1 MYYSRHAAQEKS
13 ILVRQVKL
21 VALVAASDIKV

>member
-13 ILVRQVKL
+13 KLVRQVKL
-21 VALVAASDIKV
+21 VALVATSNIIV